1 MTQNLDGSQICSLLE
16 SIIFIKS
23 ILFLYLYKCYSF
35 GTLCLMGIWL
45 DCIFYF
51 LAAVF
56 FPLKEKNECRMFWD
70 FLFVCLF
77 LRSVVVYLLQTVK
90 NQGNCIGDQY
100 KETLDLGQQL
110 KLEREQL
117 QHTHSE
123 LVETRRMLVQAQRE
137 ADRLLHELE
146 ELNHLSQEK
155 VTECFN
161 ISMQNIHSV
170 VVEFA
175 IKKLFFFLK
184 GCICLGLKVFNMH
197 IVVLFWTPT
206 LWECPNSVFPCHF
219 TVVSSFLLFSSEKR
233 KFHFFSD

>member
-1 MTQNLDGSQICSLLE
+1 MQDVLR
-16 SIIFIKS
+16 F
-23 ILFLYLYKCYSF
+23 
-35 GTLCLMGIWL
+35 
-45 DCIFYF
+45 
-51 LAAVF
+51 
-56 FPLKEKNECRMFWD
+56 
-70 FLFVCLF
+70 FVCLF

-161 ISMQNIHSV
+161 ISTQNIHSV

-175 IKKLFFFLK
+175 IKKLFFGKDAF
-184 GCICLGLKVFNMH
+184 V
-197 IVVLFWTPT
+197 
-206 LWECPNSVFPCHF
+206 
-219 TVVSSFLLFSSEKR
+219 
-233 KFHFFSD
+233 